1 MRCSR
6 SATATASAIRARTC
20 SRAIAKPAA
29 SCVAPTRAG
38 RSSCALPREPRAWTP
53 SAIAQGVTGTTRGPA
68 GYNPHSAFERTRRTS
83 MKRLAAA
90 LNAVL
95 AASLSAALPAQAQQ
109 YPNKPIRIIVP
120 FAAGGTSD
128 ILARAI
134 GPHITTV
141 WGQPVIVENRTGAN
155 GNVGADYVA
164 KSAPDGYTMLLSD
177 VGALSINPSVYASM
191 PFDPAKDFSPVV
203 MVSYSPHVLA
213 VHPSVPVG
221 SVKELIAYARANP
234 GKLNFAN
241 SGTGGAPHLAG
252 VDFAARTGV
261 QWAYIPYKGGS
272 AAVPDVIAGNAN
284 VLFNG
289 MLATYPSVKS
299 GRLKGLAVSSAQ
311 RVPSAPELP
320 TVAETLPGF
329 ETGSYQGLLA
339 AAGTPREI
347 VTKLNAELTRILN
360 TSDMKEFL
368 AKQGTEV
375 RAGTPEALGTFIV
388 NEKARWAKVVKE
400 AGIKAD

>member
-1 MRCSR
+1 MN
-6 SATATASAIRARTC
+6 RA
-20 SRAIAKPAA
+20 
-29 SCVAPTRAG
+29 
-38 RSSCALPREPRAWTP
+38 
-53 SAIAQGVTGTTRGPA
+53 
-68 GYNPHSAFERTRRTS
+68 
-83 MKRLAAA
+83 AAA
-90 LNAVL
+90 LITAL
-95 AASLSAALPAQAQQ
+95 ATMLLAALPARGQQ

-134 GPHITTV
+134 GPHLTLA

-155 GNVGADYVA
+155 GNVGADFVA
-164 KSAPDGYTMLLSD
+164 KSAPDGYTLLLSD
-177 VGALSINPSVYASM
+177 VGALSINPSVYPDM
-191 PFDPAKDFSPVV
+191 PFDPAKDFSPIV

-221 SVKELIAYARANP
+221 NVRELIAYAKANP

-252 VDFAARTGV
+252 VEFAARTGV
-261 QWAYIPYKGGS
+261 QWTYIPYKGGS
-272 AAVPDVIAGNAN
+272 AAVLDVVAGNAN

-289 MLATYPSVKS
+289 MLATYPSVKG

-347 VTKLNAELTRILN
+347 VIKLNAEVTRILN
-360 TSDMKEFL
+360 TGDMKEFL
-368 AKQGTEV
+368 AKQGTEG
-375 RAGTPEALGTFIV
+375 RTGTPEALGTFIV
-388 NEKARWAKVVKE
+388 NEKARWAKVVKD
-400 AGIKAD
+400 AGVKAD

>member
-1 MRCSR
+1 MIRI
-6 SATATASAIRARTC
+6 ATL
-20 SRAIAKPAA
+20 
-29 SCVAPTRAG
+29 V
-38 RSSCALPREPRAWTP
+38 
-53 SAIAQGVTGTTRGPA
+53 
-68 GYNPHSAFERTRRTS
+68 
-83 MKRLAAA
+83 AAA
-90 LNAVL
+90 LLAVN
-95 AASLSAALPAQAQQ
+95 PAQAQQ
-109 YPNKPIRIIVP
+109 YPNKAIRIVVP

-128 ILARAI
+128 ILARAL
-134 GPHITTV
+134 GPHVTNA

-155 GNVGADYVA
+155 GNVGADFVA

-191 PFDPAKDFSPVV
+191 PFDPVKDFSPIV

-213 VHPSVPVG
+213 VHPSVPV
-221 SVKELIAYARANP
+221 SNVQELIAYAKANP
-234 GKLNFAN
+234 GKMNFAN

-272 AAVPDVIAGNAN
+272 QAVTDVIAGNSN

-289 MLATYPSVKS
+289 MLATYPSVKG
-299 GRLKGLAVSSAQ
+299 GRLKGLAISGAA

-320 TVAETLPGF
+320 TIAETLPGF
-329 ETGSYQGLLA
+329 VTGSYQGLLA
-339 AAGTPREI
+339 AAGTPRDI
-347 VTKLNAELTRILN
+347 VLKLNGELTRILN
-360 TSDMKEFL
+360 TAEMKEFL

-375 RAGTPEALGTFIV
+375 RTGTPEALGNFIAT
-388 NEKARWAKVVKE
+388 EKARWAKVVKE

>member
-1 MRCSR
+1 
-6 SATATASAIRARTC
+6 
-20 SRAIAKPAA
+20 
-29 SCVAPTRAG
+29 
-38 RSSCALPREPRAWTP
+38 
-53 SAIAQGVTGTTRGPA
+53 
-68 GYNPHSAFERTRRTS
+68 
-83 MKRLAAA
+83 MKRTAVIAAA
-90 LNAVL
+90 AAVFL
-95 AASLSAALPAQAQQ
+95 FAAPAAQAQT
-109 YPNKPIRIIVP
+109 YPNKPIRIVVP

-128 ILARAI
+128 ILARAL
-134 GPHITTV
+134 GPHLTTA

-155 GNVGADYVA
+155 GNVGADNVA
-164 KSAPDGYTMLLSD
+164 KSAPDGYSMLLSD
-177 VGALSINPSVYASM
+177 VGALSINPSVYPDM
-191 PFDPAKDFSPVV
+191 PFDPAKDFSPVI

-213 VHPSVPVG
+213 VHPSVPVNN
-221 SVKELIAYARANP
+221 VKELIAYAKANP

-252 VDFAARTGV
+252 VEFAARTGV

-272 AAVPDVIAGNAN
+272 AAVTDVIAGNSN

-289 MLATYPSVKS
+289 MLATYPAVKG
-299 GRLKGLAVSSAQ
+299 GRLRGLAVSSAQ

-320 TVAETLPGF
+320 TVAESGLPGF

-339 AAGTPREI
+339 PAGTPREI
-347 VTKLNAELTRILN
+347 VTKLNAEVARILN
-360 TSDMKEFL
+360 TPDMKEML

-375 RAGTPEALGTFIV
+375 RAGAPEALGAFIV